1 MSAIKELVERK
12 VKRGPYAHHELII
25 CPGYSN
31 TGNASTNTKG
41 SAAASDTRSNSL
53 PGVGSKGHRCW
64 LCASLVKPIE
74 PQEVLL
80 CFRCLRVAF
89 LDIIMPLVD
98 SPERRKADAK
108 FISKISRVK
117 DTEGTTP
124 LVPKLPTVVSAT
136 PPAAN
141 EVQSTNHVSQSR
153 STLPSDPS
161 GRTQL
166 ANDSGLGRGVDSH
179 RCSSAWAHRRCIE
192 VGDQG
197 TPAGNGHDELTVK
210 CPVCHATC
218 SATDKRL
225 TRCLDGKT
233 VHLIWVCSMCN
244 TTNTQNSDE
253 CHSCKAPFVWP
264 CLQCGLTQESPCCG
278 DELRMC
284 VECEALNTPADILAS
299 LKRACLGG
307 EGGYAETDGDLGL
320 DDEGNDGTAG
330 DADLV
335 GSVFGVNDLD
345 TVAEKARQREIV
357 EGRARLQRRMRRLGV
372 EANVQESDGNCLFRS
387 LATQLL
393 GDPGAHMTIRR
404 LVVGYMKVRQE
415 SYKILFDGEEE
426 WSNYIS
432 NMYCSGSWG
441 DELCLNAACRCFRV
455 NIHVITSAASGWHL
469 VFQCDDLQD
478 SATAPYGDS
487 GQGRLFETAGS
498 ICLFLNYIAPVH
510 YDDVPVFRSQVI
522 SLNAK
527 LTEQLQYMLAEEGR
541 SRSRRDDARRSGAVR
556 VGQLQ
561 SCPSIGGEGQ
571 PLQKLEE
578 QGQRCAK
585 QQLESDENSACCV
598 DGKVQQRMDAK
609 LPLQLSGE
617 QRQKTDE
624 KYLTDTCRDRPR
636 LMNEGSPRPA
646 TGHPHR
652 ACNDH
657 TVRQMNT
664 HKQWRTSEEMS
675 RDVDEGRLWLA
686 NSETLSQG
694 TGDRQRGM
702 GEHPKRLMNE
712 EIMRQVNGQQQ
723 QQWVNEGHR
732 RPLDE
737 KYLTD
742 TCRDRPRLMN
752 EGSPRPATG
761 HPHRACNDHTVR
773 QMNTH
778 KQWRTSEEMSR
789 DVDEGRLWR
798 MNPLS
803 LHRGGEVQQPDHSR
817 DHQPRAHG
825 LPQRAGRLHDPHTPR
840 EQSVS
845 GQQHRQWVLPPP
857 APGCNNEFTLP
868 IPSRPNT
875 MRQFRESRPS
885 TLSSDS
891 AVASTGLF
899 PRPNGQNWPL
909 GDLRGPH

>member
-1 MSAIKELVERK
+1 M
-12 VKRGPYAHHELII
+12 
-25 CPGYSN
+25 
-31 TGNASTNTKG
+31 
-41 SAAASDTRSNSL
+41 
-53 PGVGSKGHRCW
+53 
-64 LCASLVKPIE
+64 
-74 PQEVLL
+74 
-80 CFRCLRVAF
+80 
-89 LDIIMPLVD
+89 
-98 SPERRKADAK
+98 
-108 FISKISRVK
+108 
-117 DTEGTTP
+117 
-124 LVPKLPTVVSAT
+124 
-136 PPAAN
+136 
-141 EVQSTNHVSQSR
+141 
-153 STLPSDPS
+153 
-161 GRTQL
+161 
-166 ANDSGLGRGVDSH
+166 
-179 RCSSAWAHRRCIE
+179 
-192 VGDQG
+192 
-197 TPAGNGHDELTVK
+197 
-210 CPVCHATC
+210 
-218 SATDKRL
+218 
-225 TRCLDGKT
+225 
-233 VHLIWVCSMCN
+233 
-244 TTNTQNSDE
+244 
-253 CHSCKAPFVWP
+253 
-264 CLQCGLTQESPCCG
+264 
-278 DELRMC
+278 
-284 VECEALNTPADILAS
+284 
-299 LKRACLGG
+299 
-307 EGGYAETDGDLGL
+307 
-320 DDEGNDGTAG
+320 
-330 DADLV
+330 
-335 GSVFGVNDLD
+335 FGVNDLD

-675 RDVDEGRLWLA
+675 RDVDEGRLW
-686 NSETLSQG
+686 
-694 TGDRQRGM
+694 
-702 GEHPKRLMNE
+702 
-712 EIMRQVNGQQQ
+712 
-723 QQWVNEGHR
+723 
-732 RPLDE
+732 
-737 KYLTD
+737 
-742 TCRDRPRLMN
+742 
-752 EGSPRPATG
+752 
-761 HPHRACNDHTVR
+761 
-773 QMNTH
+773 
-778 KQWRTSEEMSR
+778 
-789 DVDEGRLWR
+789 R

-817 DHQPRAHG
+817 DHRPRAHG

-875 MRQFRESRPS
+875 MRQFRESGPS